1 MVEKLGLKKLP
12 HPNPYKVSWLN
23 KEQQVIVNEQVHVQF
38 QIGEYKDKIVYD
50 VAEMDACH
58 LLLGRPWKFDVN
70 SKTKMGRNTP

>member
-38 QIGEYKDKIVYD
+38 QIGEYKDKIVCD
-50 VAEMDACH
+50 VVEMDVCH
-58 LLLGRPWKFDVN
+58 LLLDRPWKFDVN
-70 SKTKMGRNTP
+70 YKPKIGRNTP